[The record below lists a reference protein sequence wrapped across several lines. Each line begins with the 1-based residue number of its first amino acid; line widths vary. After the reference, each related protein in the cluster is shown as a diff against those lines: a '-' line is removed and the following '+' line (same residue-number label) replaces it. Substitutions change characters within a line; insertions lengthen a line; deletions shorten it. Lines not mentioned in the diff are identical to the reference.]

1 VTDTPYVE
9 VAAADGAWTAA
20 LRLPDAVPLE
30 RVRHA
35 LTDVTRTTGWPA
47 AAFVSGRAAAVT
59 DMLLYRDP
67 SRTHGT
73 PGIAACHA
81 AVRALSTATGWRVL
95 GNPSPGGTEVLVG
108 LGLREG
114 YGPDAR
120 EHLPEEAAAFLRAH
134 NTTGWRCHAARL
146 VSARLTQGQVRWYEE
161 TGVVVKAQERML
173 PAITAAA
180 GAFVQHRF
188 TVTHFPRQ
196 RTYALQRQTG

>member
-1 VTDTPYVE
+1 MTGAPYAE
-9 VAAADGAWTAA
+9 VAAADGAWTAE
-20 LRLPDAVPLE
+20 LRLPDAVPFD

-35 LTDVTRTTGWPA
+35 LADVTRTTGWPA
-47 AAFVSGRAAAVT
+47 AAFVSGRAAAAT
-59 DMLLYRDP
+59 DVLLYRDP

-73 PGIAACHA
+73 PGIAACQA
-81 AVRALSTATGWRVL
+81 AVRALSTSTGWTVL
-95 GNPSPGGTEVLVG
+95 GDSSPGGTEVLVG

-114 YGPDAR
+114 YSPDAR
-120 EHLPEEAAAFLRAH
+120 EHLPEEAAAFLRSH
-134 NTTGWRCHAARL
+134 STTGWRCRTARL
-146 VSARLTQGQVRWYEE
+146 VSARLTEGGVRWYEE
-161 TGVVVKAQERML
+161 TGVVVQAHERML

>member
-1 VTDTPYVE
+1 MTGTPYAE
-9 VAAADGAWTAA
+9 AAAADGAWTAA
-20 LRLPDAVPLE
+20 LRLPDAVPFE

-47 AAFVSGRAAAVT
+47 AAFVSGRAEAVT

-73 PGIAACHA
+73 PDIATCQA
-81 AVRALSTATGWRVL
+81 AMRALSTATGWTVL
-95 GNPSPGGTEVLVG
+95 GDSPPGGTEILVG

-114 YGPDAR
+114 YGTDAR
-120 EHLPEEAAAFLRAH
+120 EHPPEEAAAFLRSRS
-134 NTTGWRCHAARL
+134 TTGWRCHTARL
-146 VSARLTQGQVRWYEE
+146 VSARLTEGRVRWYEE
-161 TGVVVKAQERML
+161 TGVVVQAQERML

-188 TVTHFPRQ
+188 TVTHFLRQ